1 MTCPFVTL
9 STADPIWAG
18 LGLNLGLCGKRL
30 ESDQLSNG
38 LVVDLAGISIM
49 GININLVS
57 QY

>member
-1 MTCPFVTL
+1 
-9 STADPIWAG
+9 
-18 LGLNLGLCGKRL
+18 
-30 ESDQLSNG
+30 